1 MEAKGS
7 ASSVRDQRL
16 VEGVV
21 ANLPL
26 FWGVPPASVA
36 ALASQCRAVPA
47 QRGTTVIERGARL
60 PGIFAVAYGSIKLL
74 LRRRDR
80 EERVLRL
87 IAARQT
93 FGESSALLG
102 RPSPYEAV
110 TLQESKLVVIPSE
123 SIFALIDRDPRF
135 ARGFVTLQA
144 EHKLQLYAE
153 IEAATLRSGTQR
165 LASYL
170 HELAGNGDASPGS
183 CTVELPCSKTLVAAR
198 LGVTKETLSRLLRQ
212 FSVEGIIDVGRREIA
227 ILDRERLSAAASS
240 PS

>member
-1 MEAKGS
+1 MDVRDN
-7 ASSVRDQRL
+7 ASSSRDQRL

-26 FWGVPPASVA
+26 FWGVAPASA
-36 ALASQCRAVPA
+36 AAVASQCWAVSA
-47 QRGTTVIERGARL
+47 QRGTTVMERGVRL
-60 PGIFAVAYGSIKLL
+60 PGIFALAYGSIKLV
-74 LRRRDR
+74 LRRRDK

-93 FGESSALLG
+93 FGESSALLN
-102 RPSPYEAV
+102 RPSPYDAV
-110 TLQESKLVVIPSE
+110 TLQESKLVVIPSA
-123 SIFALIDRDPRF
+123 SVFALIDRDARF
-135 ARGFVTLQA
+135 ARGLVTSQA

-170 HELAGNGDASPGS
+170 HELAGNSAPSRS

-212 FSVEGIIDVGRREIA
+212 FSIEGIIDVGRREIA